1 MYFNKDNINLIEKKK
16 RKGKIILQLPG
27 GGRPIPHVMSR
38 SGKHN
43 KWRDNFKN
51 YMTKKP
57 ERKKTSNLKT

>member
-43 KWRDNFKN
+43 K
-51 YMTKKP
+51 
-57 ERKKTSNLKT
+57 